1 MSYPLMIIF
10 VIGLIAVGYLSAVII
25 GKFSRFNRE
34 NENNSTSIDYQNLR
48 ERNASL
54 AASITHIER
63 ERDEA
68 KSALAEIKIEL
79 AGEKNK
85 LEAKAREYSDLL
97 KGFGAID
104 GELKEK
110 RAELSAEQ
118 EKVKELIESRSE
130 NSKQINE
137 KDRMLSGKDAEI
149 LRLSKEHAAA
159 QTKIQEKEEF
169 NSEILRDRDHW
180 KSKYN
185 ALQGELE
192 TANLKIEGMSKQRE
206 AEQKSDADIAASQQ
220 ALTHQFND
228 LAAKALQ
235 TNNAEFLKLAK
246 ENLEKFQQ
254 TAQGDLEGRKLAIE
268 NMVAPISK
276 TLSKFEELIQS
287 VEQKRE
293 SSYDGLL
300 KQVSL
305 LSNETRVLKNALT
318 KPQSR
323 GAWGERTLQRILELA
338 GMHEKYSHK
347 LQYSIKGEDQI
358 NNEERKWRPDCIV
371 FLSEKR
377 KIVIDSK
384 VPFDHYEASVRD
396 ENLDQRDALLQ
407 KHADSVLAHING
419 LAKKE
424 YWDAL
429 EKSAE
434 FVIMFI
440 PADHLWTAAWEINK
454 DLDEYAAKRGI
465 YIATPMMLMALLNI
479 IAMGW
484 REEDLAKNAEEIGKL
499 AGALH
504 NQMRVFLENHFLKI
518 GKSLDAAVR
527 GYDGALASYK
537 RNILPNARKFEKL
550 DGIKISKELPKPDEL
565 KLLGYLGNPN
575 SDPDDMVIDVDEVD
589 EESNKN

>member
-1 MSYPLMIIF
+1 M
-10 VIGLIAVGYLSAVII
+10 
-25 GKFSRFNRE
+25 
-34 NENNSTSIDYQNLR
+34 
-48 ERNASL
+48 
-54 AASITHIER
+54 
-63 ERDEA
+63 
-68 KSALAEIKIEL
+68 
-79 AGEKNK
+79 
-85 LEAKAREYSDLL
+85 
-97 KGFGAID
+97 
-104 GELKEK
+104 
-110 RAELSAEQ
+110 
-118 EKVKELIESRSE
+118 KELC
-130 NSKQINE
+130 
-137 KDRMLSGKDAEI
+137 
-149 LRLSKEHAAA
+149 
-159 QTKIQEKEEF
+159 
-169 NSEILRDRDHW
+169 
-180 KSKYN
+180 N
-185 ALQGELE
+185 A
-192 TANLKIEGMSKQRE
+192 
-206 AEQKSDADIAASQQ
+206 
-220 ALTHQFND
+220 F
-228 LAAKALQ
+228 
-235 TNNAEFLKLAK
+235 
-246 ENLEKFQQ
+246 
-254 TAQGDLEGRKLAIE
+254 
-268 NMVAPISK
+268 
-276 TLSKFEELIQS
+276 
-287 VEQKRE
+287 
-293 SSYDGLL
+293 
-300 KQVSL
+300 
-305 LSNETRVLKNALT
+305 SNWR
-318 KPQSR
+318 
-323 GAWGERTLQRILELA
+323 

-504 NQMRVFLENHFLKI
+504 NHMRVFLENHFLKI
-518 GKSLDAAVR
+518 GKGLDAAVR